1 MVHDF
6 FMKKNAGSIPVPLQD
21 VRSQLASDFSDFRG
35 LYFYGSRDSGMPRED
50 SDYVIILVFDTIDY
64 SKKLKIAG
72 VIGAIEYEHAVT
84 VDYKIFTTT
93 GKRSTEYIRKNINPF
108 FIQQSVDKGT
118 FYGRCFHN
126 NQELS

>member
-1 MVHDF
+1 
-6 FMKKNAGSIPVPLQD
+6 MKKNAGSIPVPLQD
-21 VRSQLASDFSDFRG
+21 VRSQLASDFSYFRG

-64 SKKLKIAG
+64 SK
-72 VIGAIEYEHAVT
+72 IEYEHAVT